1 MTIEYMTKRTLVVVV
16 GLSFLMS
23 PGTLLAQVG
32 TAAATAVRTA
42 VPTGPM
48 SAVTKAAAL
57 VKASKAAAAASRG
70 ASTAASSGAS
80 RASAVTGYLWTA
92 NNSPIQNATVQ
103 LRNTVTGNVDMYT
116 KTNAVGEF
124 LFTDMKGGSY
134 VIEYVG
140 SASETVATGAATQAA
155 SNASG
160 IMAVGSPFS
169 VAPGETVATFVRSIN
184 NVPMFLPDL
193 ASNVAQSAVQTA
205 AQAGVT
211 AVVTPIAESAPPAA
225 SVVIDA
231 NHP

>member
-134 VIEYVG
+134 VIEYVS
-140 SASETVATGAATQAA
+140 SASETAVASAA
-155 SNASG
+155 SNAG
-160 IMAVGSPFS
+160 GVIAVGSPFT
-169 VAPGETVATFVRSIN
+169 VAPGETVATFVRLGTK
-184 NVPMFLPDL
+184 VPWFTGFF
-193 ASNVAQSAVQTA
+193 SNAASAVAATA
-205 AQAGVT
+205 ASQGIT
-211 AVVTPIAESAPPAA
+211 AIAPVQLPLT
-225 SVVIDA
+225 
-231 NHP
+231 NNK